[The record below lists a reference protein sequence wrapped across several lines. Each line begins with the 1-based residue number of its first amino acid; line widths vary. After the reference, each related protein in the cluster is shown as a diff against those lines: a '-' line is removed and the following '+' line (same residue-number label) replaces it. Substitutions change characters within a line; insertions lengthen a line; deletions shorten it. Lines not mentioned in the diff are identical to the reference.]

1 VGKRDGVG
9 NKNNAKRDR
18 VKGIDVKANQTYKV
32 K

>member
-9 NKNNAKRDR
+9 NKNNAKGDR
-18 VKGIDVKANQTYKV
+18 VKGIDVKANPTYKV